1 MSKAI
6 QRRRGTTAEHAD
18 FTGLVGELTV
28 DTTKNTVVV
37 HDGVTAGGHP
47 LAKENHNH
55 DTTYASKAHESS
67 TSAHPEMTA
76 TDAEVDAG
84 IGSKWV
90 KVSQLIR
97 ATVKTIS
104 SILPI
109 TLGGTG
115 ASTPEG
121 ARTNLGLGSVATEN
135 IVPVAKG
142 GTGATTASAA
152 RANLGLGDAAVKT
165 VAVTPAGADDS
176 GKLPAL
182 DATGKLPS
190 GFIPTVEVS
199 YVPEA
204 GHATNAD
211 YATTAGSADTATS
224 ATTADSATNADKVDG
239 YHASKTPN
247 PNTVPVADAAGKL
260 SVDWLPPMEAS
271 SLNGYTASQTPGA
284 SKIPVADAYGQL
296 DAGWFPTLNAD
307 TLDGYHAQLTPAA
320 NRIPVTG
327 SDGKLAEG
335 WLPSR
340 LGGTC
345 TLITDWNA
353 ATENGWYMGQGAA
366 NGPYAEWLMGEVIK
380 HNDLWICQR
389 VCRFTADQEW
399 YVRYKIDGAWQPW
412 RHLVTAS
419 DTGHSNLGSFCW
431 AINLSPTTVAPGGLI
446 SGSELKPAGITSGS
460 GLRVY
465 SYALIGTW
473 RCLGYALGKT
483 DVNLYATLWQRIA

>member
-6 QRRRGTTAEHAD
+6 QRRRGTTAEHAG
-18 FTGLVGELTV
+18 FTGLVGELTI

-84 IGSKWV
+84 TGSKWV

-135 IVPVAKG
+135 TVPVAKG

-199 YVPEA
+199 NVSEA
-204 GHATNAD
+204 DHATNAD

-224 ATTADSATNADKVDG
+224 ATTAASATNADKVDG
-239 YHASKTPN
+239 YHASKVSN
-247 PNTVPVADAAGKL
+247 PNTIPVADAAGKL

-271 SLNGYTASQTPGA
+271 TLNGYTASQTPGA
-284 SKIPVADAYGQL
+284 SKIPVADAYGRL
-296 DAGWFPTLNAD
+296 DAGWIPTLNAD
-307 TLDGYHAQLTPAA
+307 TVDGYHAQLTPAA
-320 NRIPVTG
+320 KRIPVTG

-353 ATENGWYMGQGAA
+353 ATENGWYMSQGAA

-380 HNDLWICQR
+380 HNDRWICQR
-389 VCRFTADQEW
+389 VCRFAADQVW
-399 YVRYKIDGAWQPW
+399 YVRYKINGVWQSW

-419 DTGHSNLGSFCW
+419 DIGYDNLGSFC
-431 AINLSPTTVAPGGLI
+431 VAECSLQTNPGEI
-446 SGSELKPAGITSGS
+446 RSGSQLKPSGYIS
-460 GLRVY
+460 SAY
-465 SYALIGTW
+465 EYALIGTW
-473 RCLGYALGKT
+473 RCLGYLSG
-483 DVNLYATLWQRIA
+483 NGGITLWQRIA

>member
-6 QRRRGTTAEHAD
+6 QRRRGTTAEHAG

-84 IGSKWV
+84 TGSKWV

-135 IVPVAKG
+135 TVPVAKG

-152 RANLGLGDAAVKT
+152 RANLGLGDAAT
-165 VAVTPAGADDS
+165 RSVASTSTGAEDS

-199 YVPEA
+199 YVSEA
-204 GHATNAD
+204 GHASTAD
-211 YATTAGSADTATS
+211 HATTAGSADTATS

-239 YHASKTPN
+239 YHASQTPN

-260 SVDWLPPMEAS
+260 DAGWLPAMEA
-271 SLNGYTASQTPGA
+271 ASVGGFYPSETPGA
-284 SKIPVADAYGQL
+284 SKIPVADSAGKL
-296 DAGWFPTLNAD
+296 DGAWLPTINAD
-307 TLDGYHAQLTPAA
+307 TVDGYHAQKTAA
-320 NRIPVTG
+320 VDMIPVAG
-327 SDGKLAEG
+327 PDGKLDNN
-335 WLPSR
+335 WLKASTTAAAGSIPIAGASGKLDSSWLDIGDFIVSPGSR
-340 LGGTC
+340 ILQQDDREVRIKNTTYPPAVSNTTAQSLMVELC
-345 TLITDWNA
+345 S
-353 ATENGWYMGQGAA
+353 YPA
-366 NGPYAEWLMGEVIK
+366 NKVFVMPYSGEVTVSIDIGAYNK
-380 HNDLWICQR
+380 YVYAR
-389 VCRFTADQEW
+389 VLRNGRQVQKWSHAVGLLATKTCN
-399 YVRYKIDGAWQPW
+399 
-412 RHLVTAS
+412 VTVS
-419 DTGHSNLGSFCW
+419 KGDV
-431 AINLSPTTVAPGGLI
+431 INLQVRGESVM
-446 SGSELKPAGITSGS
+446 
-460 GLRVY
+460 
-465 SYALIGTW
+465 W
-473 RCLGYALGKT
+473 RNGRIL
-483 DVNLYATLWQRIA
+483 VNAVP